1 MIRKSLAV
9 WLLTGMLFA
18 FPRVEIASAAEQIGS
33 STKIVR
39 SVTGRLA
46 GRTAKLQRGDAVFRK
61 QRVRAASASFGQ
73 FRLNDNSNLAV
84 NANSSIVLDRF
95 VFSGGSSAGKLV
107 LKADGFDETTVNADV
122 LGGEAGHA
130 ADNLAKLA
138 LVEMVRETVEVPRL
152 DISLSMNTIL
162 SGGSTAIIY

>member
-1 MIRKSLAV
+1 MFNKKPDGEV
-9 WLLTGMLFA
+9 TVDCDGM
-18 FPRVEIASAAEQIGS
+18 
-33 STKIVR
+33 K
-39 SVTGRLA
+39 VTGSYTL
-46 GRTAKLQRGDAVFRK
+46 KK
-61 QRVRAASASFGQ
+61 
-73 FRLNDNSNLAV
+73 
-84 NANSSIVLDRF
+84 
-95 VFSGGSSAGKLV
+95 GKLV